1 MKALLAVLLA
11 SVSISAWADSWA
23 MANKAGGEIVLSDR
37 ACSDKKGKGLLEAY
51 NYSSGGKYLE
61 GCWTVFDGMVHV
73 VWFDGTRYTYP
84 LDSFYVKNKDKKGT
98 AL

>member
-23 MANKAGGEIVLSDR
+23 MPNKAGGEIVITTRDCPR
-37 ACSDKKGKGLLEAY
+37 QKGLLRAY
-51 NYSSGGKYLE
+51 NYIPGGQMQE
-61 GCWTVFDGMVHV
+61 GCWTVLDERVHV
-73 VWFDGTRYTYP
+73 VWFDGTKYTYP
-84 LDSFYVKNKDKKGT
+84 LDAFHVLSKDKKGT